1 MIKINNLYF
10 SYKKNPALNNLSL
23 RVENNHYFA
32 LAGLNGAGKTTLIR
46 LIVDLIRSPNR
57 SDILINDISSWRV
70 ESRKNL
76 IYLPEKFRLNSNIT
90 AMDYFNL
97 ISGVYQQDLD
107 RNKVESLCEA
117 LSFPSQFL
125 HQKSSS
131 YSKGMLQKIGL
142 IGCLVLDIP
151 FLLLDEPLSGLDP
164 KARRQVKQILLDEKV
179 VSGRTL
185 FYSTHMLSDVD
196 EFCDSFGILHNG
208 ALKFIGTPQQCK
220 EQYNS
225 STLEQAYMACID
237 EV

>member
-1 MIKINNLYF
+1 MIKIDNLHF
-10 SYKKNPALNNLSL
+10 SYRNNPALNNLSL

-151 FLLLDEPLSGLDP
+151 YLLLDEPLSGLDP

>member
-76 IYLPEKFRLNSNIT
+76 IYLPEKFKLNSNIT

-142 IGCLVLDIP
+142 IGCLVQEIP

>member
-1 MIKINNLYF
+1 MIKIKNLSF
-10 SYKKNPALNNLSL
+10 SYKNNPALNNLSL
-23 RVENNHYFA
+23 RVEHNHYFA

-57 SDILINDISSWRV
+57 SDILVNDISSWKV

-90 AMDYFNL
+90 AWDYFNL
-97 ISGVYQQDLD
+97 ISGVYQQELD
-107 RNKVESLCEA
+107 KNKVESLCES
-117 LSFPSQFL
+117 LSFPARFL
-125 HQKSSS
+125 QQKSSG

-164 KARRQVKQILLDEKV
+164 RARRQVKQILLDEKEAT
-179 VSGRTL
+179 GRTL
-185 FYSTHMLSDVD
+185 FYSTHMLSDVE

-220 EQYNS
+220 DQYNS
-225 STLEQAYMACID
+225 STLEQAYMACI
-237 EV
+237 ES